1 MTRSNSSLT
10 YVQLIALYKGEY
22 MKTSFFI
29 FLILVLTT
37 AFVYAGDYLI
47 GEGDG
52 LDIAVWGV
60 KDLNVSVKVR
70 PDGKITIPG
79 LGDVKA
85 SGFTPNALQNDLAQR
100 LKELVKNPIVTVTV
114 REITNSKV
122 YIFGGGVAPGVHDLN
137 RRTTLLQLL
146 CTIGTLPASTS
157 GSPTMAVTGGQ
168 TLAGGGAQPTG
179 SGRAPDFKKAYVLR
193 NGKKIKEDF
202 TRLFINGEV
211 GEDIVIE
218 SNDSIFIPQLPDRNV
233 YVLGAVITPR
243 SIEYREG
250 MTVMESIL
258 ECGGFTRFAKQ
269 NNTVIHRKEN
279 NKDISIEVKAKD
291 LMNDADL
298 SQNVKLKPGDYIV
311 VKEGMF

>member
-1 MTRSNSSLT
+1 MIRNSLFIT
-10 YVQLIALYKGEY
+10 LALLFSFSVGE
-22 MKTSFFI
+22 
-29 FLILVLTT
+29 LV
-37 AFVYAGDYLI
+37 AGDYII

-60 KDLNVSVKVR
+60 KDLNTQVKVR

-85 SGFTPNALQNDLAQR
+85 SGFTPSALQAELSDR
-100 LKELVKNPIVTVTV
+100 LKNLVKNPIVTVTV
-114 REITNSKV
+114 RDITNNRV
-122 YIFGGGVAPGVHDLN
+122 YIFGGGVAPQVQDLN

-146 CTIGTLPASTS
+146 CTIGTLPASIGGGVQTNY
-157 GSPTMAVTGGQ
+157 TGPP
-168 TLAGGGAQPTG
+168 LFGGGAQPTG
-179 SGRAPDFKKAYVLR
+179 AGSAPDFKKAYLLR

-202 TRLFINGEV
+202 TRLFINGEI

-218 SNDSIFIPQLPDRNV
+218 SNDAIFIPQLPDRNV
-233 YVLGAVITPR
+233 YVLGAVTTPK

-250 MTVMESIL
+250 MTVMEAIL

-269 NNTVIHRKEN
+269 NSTVIYRKEGG
-279 NKDISIEVKAKD
+279 KDIAIDVRAKD

-298 SQNVKLKPGDYIV
+298 SQNIKLKPGDYVV

>member
-1 MTRSNSSLT
+1 MKLK
-10 YVQLIALYKGEY
+10 LIIILWIAL
-22 MKTSFFI
+22 FVP
-29 FLILVLTT
+29 VL
-37 AFVYAGDYLI
+37 AYAGDYVI

-60 KDLNVSVKVR
+60 RDLNCSVKVR

-85 SGFTPNALQNDLAQR
+85 SGFTPTALQADLSER
-100 LKELVKNPIVTVTV
+100 FKNLVKNPIVTVTV
-114 REITNSKV
+114 REITNNRV
-122 YIFGGGVAPGVHDLN
+122 YIFGGGVAPGVQDLN

-146 CTIGTLPASTS
+146 CTIGTLPGSTGG
-157 GSPTMAVTGGQ
+157 GSQAMAVVGQ
-168 TLAGGGAQPTG
+168 AFVGGGAQPTG

-193 NGKKIKEDF
+193 KGKKIKEDF
-202 TRLFINGEV
+202 TRLFINGEI

-218 SNDSIFIPQLPDRNV
+218 SNDAIFIPQLPDRNV
-233 YVLGAVITPR
+233 YVLGAVTAPR

-250 MTVMESIL
+250 MSVMEAIL

-279 NKDISIEVKAKD
+279 GKDTSIDVKAKD

-298 SQNVKLKPGDYIV
+298 SQNVKLKPGDYVI

>member
-1 MTRSNSSLT
+1 MKLK
-10 YVQLIALYKGEY
+10 LIIVLWIA
-22 MKTSFFI
+22 I
-29 FLILVLTT
+29 FLPAL
-37 AFVYAGDYLI
+37 AYAGDYII

-52 LDIAVWGV
+52 LEIAVWGV
-60 KDLNVSVKVR
+60 KDLNCSVKVR

-85 SGFTPNALQNDLAQR
+85 SGFTPSALQSDLSER
-100 LKELVKNPIVTVTV
+100 LKNLVKNPIVTVTV
-114 REITNSKV
+114 REITNNRV
-122 YIFGGGVAPGVHDLN
+122 YIFGGGVAPGVQDLN

-146 CTIGTLPASTS
+146 CTIGTLPGST
-157 GSPTMAVTGGQ
+157 GGGLQAMAVAGQ
-168 TLAGGGAQPTG
+168 AFVGGGAQPTG

-202 TRLFINGEV
+202 TRLFINGEISD
-211 GEDIVIE
+211 DIVIE
-218 SNDSIFIPQLPDRNV
+218 SNDAIFIPQLPDRNV
-233 YVLGAVITPR
+233 YVLGAVTTPR

-269 NNTVIHRKEN
+269 NDTVIHRKESG
-279 NKDISIEVKAKD
+279 KDTSIVVKAKD

-298 SQNVKLKPGDYIV
+298 SQNVKLKPGDYVV

>member
-1 MTRSNSSLT
+1 
-10 YVQLIALYKGEY
+10 
-22 MKTSFFI
+22 MKAILMGILFM
-29 FLILVLTT
+29 FLAASPI
-37 AFVYAGDYLI
+37 YAGDYVI

-60 KDLNVSVKVR
+60 KDLNCLVKVR

-85 SGFTPNALQNDLAQR
+85 SGFTPTALQSDLAER
-100 LKELVKNPIVTVTV
+100 FKKLVKNPIVTVTV
-114 REITNSKV
+114 REITNNRV
-122 YIFGGGVAPGVHDLN
+122 YIFGGGVAPGVQDLN

-146 CTIGTLPASTS
+146 CTIGTLPVSAGG
-157 GSPTMAVTGGQ
+157 GSQAQITGGQ
-168 TLAGGGAQPTG
+168 TLIGGGSQPTG

-202 TRLFINGEV
+202 TRLFINGEI

-218 SNDSIFIPQLPDRNV
+218 SNDAIYIPQLPDRNV
-233 YVLGAVITPR
+233 YVLGAVTTPR

-250 MTVMESIL
+250 MSVMEAIL

-269 NNTVIHRKEN
+269 NDTVIHRKEN
-279 NKDISIEVKAKD
+279 GKDTSIDVRAKD

-298 SQNVKLKPGDYIV
+298 SQNVKLKPGDYVV

>member
-1 MTRSNSSLT
+1 MLRSLLSG
-10 YVQLIALYKGEY
+10 I
-22 MKTSFFI
+22 I
-29 FLILVLTT
+29 LILLVAAT
-37 AFVYAGDYLI
+37 AFAGDYII

-60 KDLNVSVKVR
+60 SDLNSSVRVR

-85 SGFTPNALQNDLAQR
+85 SGFTPTGLQVDLAER
-100 LKELVKNPIVTVTV
+100 LKALVKNPIVTVTV

-122 YIFGGGVAPGVHDLN
+122 YVFGSGIQPGVVDLN

-146 CTIGTLPASTS
+146 CMIGTLPSPVAGSGATLGSSGTS
-157 GSPTMAVTGGQ
+157 RGAGGPGGQ
-168 TLAGGGAQPTG
+168 P
-179 SGRAPDFKKAYVLR
+179 SVSSRVPDFKKAYVLR

-211 GEDIVIE
+211 GEDILIE
-218 SNDSIFIPQLPDRNV
+218 SNDSIFIPQLPDSNV
-233 YVLGAVITPR
+233 YVLGAVTTPR
-243 SIEYREG
+243 SLEYREG
-250 MTVMESIL
+250 MTVMEAIL

-269 NNTVIHRKEN
+269 NSTVIHRKEGEN
-279 NKDISIEVKAKD
+279 EATIEVRAKD